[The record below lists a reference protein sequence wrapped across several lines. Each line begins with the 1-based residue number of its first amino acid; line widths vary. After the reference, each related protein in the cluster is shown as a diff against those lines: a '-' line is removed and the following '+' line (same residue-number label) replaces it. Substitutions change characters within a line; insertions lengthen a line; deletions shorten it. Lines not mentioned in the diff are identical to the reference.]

1 MNSPQM
7 PDNHLHSAMA
17 TYRRRVIMISALKAL
32 PSFQLAL
39 IAALLGGLSLQLM
52 LGGSLLVYLAAV
64 VVLFVTSPA
73 RHISP
78 EAFLLHLNRVAP
90 ELEESAQLFARDT
103 GTLNLLQRLQ
113 REKLAPRL
121 DALLREPTRW
131 LPAPAPAWP
140 LGVSAFLLVLALTLH
155 LADPLALF
163 KQEDLPETVTSNTPS
178 ANTAARPSLLGVE
191 VTVTPPDYT
200 GLSAS
205 TGASLDISAL
215 EGSKVVITARF
226 SDPEAEYRLKP
237 SVGDPQTFSR
247 DPSGTFTARL
257 TAGSTYLFQLV
268 HVANDQETM
277 LDGIHT
283 LTVERD
289 QKPSIRIVEPKS
301 TTVEFAKNATPTFRL
316 VAHISDDFAIA
327 STQILASVA
336 KGTGEAVKF
345 RDEVFEFDQKAIG
358 EGQNEYVKN
367 WDLHKI
373 GMEPGD
379 ELYFAVTAT
388 DNRSPEANTVKSATV
403 IVRWLDDVETP
414 LGAEGIVNDFVPEYF
429 KSQRQIII
437 ETERLIADKPVLDDA
452 TFRQTS
458 YGLGQAQS
466 DLKQRYGQYLG
477 DEFGEGPGDQLA
489 AIASQNTEDD
499 HSDDHDDHED
509 EAMER
514 PEIGHDH
521 GSENQGGSSLTGAAE
536 LVARF
541 GHAHE
546 DADIGPI
553 ARRDPKTLMKKAVS
567 IMWQAELHL
576 MLAEPDKALPFEY
589 EALKFLKLAKQA
601 DRIYVK
607 RLGFEPPPVTEE
619 RRLTGDLSEIVSQS
633 AEISP
638 EEPFAPEQQLVR
650 DAFHVVN
657 EGREL
662 DDKNREILKKMSQY
676 FTAAAQERPAFIVHA
691 ANIEKM
697 LIGGSVDPDDCEN
710 CHDAVRAALWGLLAP
725 AESAPGKGHG
735 FYLDDDPLVLSGV
748 RE

>member
-1 MNSPQM
+1 MNK
-7 PDNHLHSAMA
+7 PDMVEHRLGAATA

-32 PSFQLAL
+32 PTFQLAL
-39 IAALLGGLSLQLM
+39 IASLLGELSLPLM
-52 LGGSLLVYLAAV
+52 LAGSTAVYLVAL

-78 EAFLLHLNRVAP
+78 EAFLLHLNRMAP
-90 ELEESAQLFARDT
+90 ELEESAQLFARDPAS
-103 GTLNLLQRLQ
+103 LDLLQQLQ
-113 REKLAPRL
+113 RDKIAPHL
-121 DALLREPTRW
+121 EALLAAPKRW
-131 LPAPAPAWP
+131 LPSAKPAWP
-140 LGVSAFLLVLALTLH
+140 LGVAALLLILALTLH
-155 LADPLALF
+155 LAGPLTLF
-163 KQEDLPETVTSNTPS
+163 KQAAGPDTATGAASVTE
-178 ANTAARPSLLGVE
+178 AKAVPSLLGAD
-191 VTVTPPDYT
+191 VTVTPPAYT
-200 GLSAS
+200 ALPAS
-205 TGASLDISAL
+205 MSRSLDISAL
-215 EGSKVVITARF
+215 EGSEIAITARF
-226 SDPEAEYRLKP
+226 SDPGAAYRLTP
-237 SVGDPQTFSR
+237 SLGEPLDFEHVNADV
-247 DPSGTFTARL
+247 FTLRL
-257 TAGSTYLFQLV
+257 TASSTFLYQFVQV
-268 HVANDQETM
+268 KDGQETL

-289 QKPSIRIVEPKS
+289 QKPAVRIIEPKS
-301 TTVEFAKNATPTFRL
+301 TTVEFAKNATPTFQL

-345 RDEVFEFDQKAIG
+345 RDEVFAFDQHGVG
-358 EGQNEYVKN
+358 ESQDEYVKN

-379 ELYFAVTAT
+379 ELYFSITAT
-388 DNRSPEANTVKSATV
+388 DNREPEPNTVKSATV

-414 LGAEGIVNDFVPEYF
+414 LGAEGIVSDFVPEYF

-437 ETERLIADKPVLDDA
+437 ETERLIADKPVLDDT

-489 AIASQNTEDD
+489 AVSEASDD
-499 HSDDHDDHED
+499 HDHGEEEHDDHED
-509 EAMER
+509 ER

-521 GSENQGGSSLTGAAE
+521 GSESPGGRSLTGAAE
-536 LVARF
+536 LIARF

-553 ARRDPKTLMKKAVS
+553 ARQDPKTLMKKAVS

-576 MLAEPDKALPFEY
+576 MLAEPEKALPFEY

-619 RRLTGDLSEIVSQS
+619 RRLSGDLSEIGSYAAAIPPEERFS
-633 AEISP
+633 AEQS
-638 EEPFAPEQQLVR
+638 LVR
-650 DAFHVVN
+650 KAFRVVN
-657 EGREL
+657 EKQRL
-662 DDKNREILKKMSQY
+662 TDDNRTTLQMMSRY

-697 LIGGSVDPDDCEN
+697 LIAETVTPEN
-710 CHDAVRAALWGLLAP
+710 CGDCHGAVRAALWSLLTP
-725 AESAPGKGHG
+725 PESPPVKGG
-735 FYLDDDPLVLSGV
+735 GYYLGDDPLVLSGV
-748 RE
+748 KK

>member
-1 MNSPQM
+1 MNKQGM
-7 PDNHLHSAMA
+7 LEHRLRAAMA
-17 TYRRRVIMISALKAL
+17 NYRHRVIATAALKAL
-32 PSFQLAL
+32 PTFQLAL
-39 IAALLGGLSLQLM
+39 IAALLGELSLPLM
-52 LGGSLLVYLAAV
+52 LAGSLGVYLV
-64 VVLFVTSPA
+64 SSVVLFVTSPA

-78 EAFLLHLNRVAP
+78 EAFLLHLNRSAP
-90 ELEESAQLFARDT
+90 ELEESAQLFARET
-103 GTLNLLQRLQ
+103 ATLNLLQRLQ
-113 REKLAPRL
+113 RDRIAPHL
-121 DALLREPTRW
+121 EALLAAPKRW
-131 LPAPAPAWP
+131 LPAVAPAWP
-140 LGVSAFLLVLALTLH
+140 LVVSVLLLVLALTLH
-155 LADPLALF
+155 LAGPLTLF
-163 KQEDLPETVTSNTPS
+163 KQAEGPDTATGTGPVTEIEET
-178 ANTAARPSLLGVE
+178 PSLLGAE
-191 VTVTPPDYT
+191 ITVTPPSYT
-200 GLSAS
+200 TLPATMSQ
-205 TGASLDISAL
+205 SLDISAL
-215 EGSKVVITARF
+215 EGSEIVINARF
-226 SDPEAEYRLKP
+226 SDPDATYRLKP
-237 SVGDPQTFSR
+237 SLGEAINFEGATNTV
-247 DPSGTFTARL
+247 TARL
-257 TAGSTYLFQLV
+257 TASSTFLYQFVQV
-268 HVANDQETM
+268 KDGEETL

-289 QKPSIRIVEPKS
+289 QKPAVRIIEPKS
-301 TTVEFAKNATPTFRL
+301 TTVEFAKNATPVFTL

-345 RDEVFEFDQKAIG
+345 RDEVFAFDQSAIG
-358 EGQNEYVKN
+358 ERQDEYVKN

-379 ELYFAVTAT
+379 ELYFSVTAT
-388 DNRSPEANTVKSATV
+388 DNREPEANTVKSATV

-414 LGAEGIVNDFVPEYF
+414 LGAEGIVSDFVPEYF

-437 ETERLIADKPVLDDA
+437 ETERLIADRPVLDDT

-489 AIASQNTEDD
+489 AVSDADEHED
-499 HSDDHDDHED
+499 HAKEEHEDHED
-509 EAMER
+509 EAAER

-521 GSENQGGSSLTGAAE
+521 GSENTGGRSLTGAAE

-553 ARRDPKTLMKKAVS
+553 ARQDPKTLMKKAVS

-576 MLAEPDKALPFEY
+576 MLAEPEKALPFEY

-619 RRLTGDLSEIVSQS
+619 RRLSGDLSEIASY
-633 AEISP
+633 AKAIPP
-638 EEPFAPEQQLVR
+638 EERFSTEQALIR
-650 DAFHVVN
+650 KAFRVVN
-657 EGREL
+657 EKQKL
-662 DDKNREILKKMSQY
+662 TDDNRTTLQMMSRY

-697 LIGGSVDPDDCEN
+697 LIAETVTPEN
-710 CHDAVRAALWGLLAP
+710 CSNCHSAVQAALWALLTP
-725 AESAPGKGHG
+725 PESPPVKGG
-735 FYLDDDPLVLSGV
+735 GYYLGDDPLVLSGV
-748 RE
+748 KQ